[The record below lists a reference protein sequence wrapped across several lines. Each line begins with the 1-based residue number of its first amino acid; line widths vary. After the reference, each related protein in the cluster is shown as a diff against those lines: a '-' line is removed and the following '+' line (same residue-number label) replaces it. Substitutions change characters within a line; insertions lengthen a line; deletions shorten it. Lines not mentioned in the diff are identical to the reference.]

1 MGLSD
6 KIEEKE
12 KRIEKK
18 DIRESKE
25 TKKSEQNDLAE
36 QNVKT
41 SESDAGIMRDFNSG
55 EKGYQTEMDSMYN
68 LVKSAKHIKLK
79 EVAKMLSISNE
90 RAEEWA
96 EILTRHKLITIHY
109 PPIGPIELRAAG
121 YHPARKG
128 IIGKI
133 KNIF

>member
-25 TKKSEQNDLAE
+25 TKKYESDEAE

-41 SESDAGIMRDFNSG
+41 SESDTGIMGDFNSG

-68 LVKSAKHIKLK
+68 LVKSAKQIRLR
-79 EVAKMLSISNE
+79 EAARLLNISNE

-96 EILTRHKLITIHY
+96 EILTRHKLITMHY

-121 YHPARKG
+121 YHPSRKG

-133 KNIF
+133 RNIF